1 MVDEILAG
9 LAPELTVLA
18 GTFVIFYA
26 AVNAKGGKLPAMIGF
41 VTTLVASVL
50 TLGTIVPL
58 PGLSF
63 LPQEALVL
71 GLFQVSAFS
80 QVLKLLF
87 LVGTGVIL
95 LASPKYMER
104 SSMQAEYYGLML
116 VATIGMMVVASS
128 RDFLTLFV
136 GIEIAAFAS
145 YILAGTFKREPTSN
159 EAALKYFIT
168 GALSSAIT
176 LYGISLLYGAA
187 GTITFDGVSGFFTEQ
202 VALFEGVANP
212 ALQVFTSQ
220 PIVAIGVFMILGGI
234 GFKFKMAP
242 FHMWAPDVY
251 TGAPDTVAAWLGGVG
266 FMFTFVALAHVL
278 IWAMAPISGG
288 WVPFVAV
295 LAIITMTWGNLT
307 ALRQTEFKR
316 MLAYSSIAHAGYVLM
331 VLPIGTA
338 YALGGGIFHAL
349 TNVFMKGGAFLG
361 VAALATAGIG
371 SSLKDCRGLSAR
383 NPLLAFALTVFL
395 LSMAGLPP
403 LGGFWSKFVV
413 FSSAVQSGLAGSWLW
428 WLAVAGVVNTAI
440 SLWYYI
446 RWVRVMYT
454 GEPMHPIKARL
465 PSGLNAAVM
474 VSLVAIVLVGFLA
487 APVIDWSTIA
497 AQTLLDLTP

>member
-1 MVDEILAG
+1 MLV
-9 LAPELTVLA
+9 
-18 GTFVIFYA
+18 GTFVILYA
-26 AVNAKGGKLPAMIGF
+26 AVNARGGRTPALIGF
-41 VTTLVASVL
+41 VTTMVASVF
-50 TLGTIVPL
+50 TLGTLVPL
-58 PGLSF
+58 PGLGF

-71 GLFQVSAFS
+71 GLFQVSTFS

-87 LVGTGVIL
+87 LVGTGIIL
-95 LASPKYMER
+95 LASPRYMER

-136 GIEIAAFAS
+136 GIEVASFAS
-145 YILAGTFKREPTSN
+145 YILAGTFKRQPTSN
-159 EAALKYFIT
+159 EASLKYFVT
-168 GALSSAIT
+168 GALSSAIS

-187 GTITFDGVSGFFTEQ
+187 GTITFSGVSTFFAEQ

-212 ALQVFTSQ
+212 GLQVFISQ

-251 TGAPDTVAAWLGGVG
+251 TGAPDTVTAWLGGVG

-288 WVPFVAV
+288 WVPFVAA
-295 LAIITMTWGNLT
+295 LAIITMTWGNLV
-307 ALRQTEFKR
+307 ALRQTDMKR
-316 MLAYSSIAHAGYVLM
+316 MLAYSSIAHAGYILM

-338 YALGGGIFHAL
+338 YALGGGIFHSF
-349 TNVFMKGGAFLG
+349 TNVLMKGGAFLG
-361 VAALATAGIG
+361 VAALATGGIG
-371 SSLKDCRGLSAR
+371 TTFKNCRGLSAR
-383 NPLLAFALTVFL
+383 NPLLAFAITVFL

-403 LGGFWSKFVV
+403 LGGFWSKFVI
-413 FSSAVQSGLAGSWLW
+413 FSSAVQSGLGGTWLW
-428 WLAVAGVVNTAI
+428 WLAVAGIVNTAI
-440 SLWYYI
+440 SLLYYI
-446 RWVRVMYT
+446 RWIRVMYSE
-454 GEPMHPIKARL
+454 EPMHATEVSL
-465 PSGLNAAVM
+465 TGGLGAAVL

-487 APVIDWSTIA
+487 APVIDWSTLA
-497 AQTLLDLTP
+497 AEALLSLAS